1 MLEDSSWSERLHM
14 SGVRALYV
22 HIPFCAQKC
31 AYCDFASWQTASY
44 DALMEHYQAS
54 IESQI
59 QETQELGLL
68 EDCQSAYIGGG
79 TPTLLGKALGRLV
92 SHIRMSAPVRELSCE
107 ANPDSLTDGVLAS
120 LHEAGATRLSIGV
133 QSFEDRELAL
143 LGRIHTAQEAFERV
157 EAALAL
163 DFDVSCDFMCAL
175 EGQTER
181 TWRHTLLTFLQLG
194 ADHVSIYPLTIEE
207 GTPLARRARRT
218 GAAWNDQEIQAERMQ
233 EAKKIL
239 EGARYARYEVASY
252 ARNNAA
258 CLHNIAYWT
267 ALPYLGLGT
276 HAASML
282 TSEGYAKLRSLQ
294 RQLPAAPHNA
304 ARVRLTVQDDRRTI
318 AAGKTLADTAF
329 DVEFLSAREAVAEDL
344 MLGARLS
351 EGLSE
356 ALVQHARETLGVACV
371 DETLESCVRDEL
383 LAQNDAKRLAPTEMG
398 WLMGNELYGRL
409 WDLH

>member
-1 MLEDSSWSERLHM
+1 MPEDSSWSERLHM

-143 LGRIHTAQEAFERV
+143 LGRIHTAQEAFECV

-239 EGARYARYEVASY
+239 EGAGYARYEVASY

-276 HAASML
+276 HAA
-282 TSEGYAKLRSLQ
+282 
-294 RQLPAAPHNA
+294 
-304 ARVRLTVQDDRRTI
+304 
-318 AAGKTLADTAF
+318 
-329 DVEFLSAREAVAEDL
+329 AEDL